1 MDKTLTENQHRMT
14 ETLAELQIAML
25 CRAATEMPRSPRVRR
40 ISNFAAST
48 RGSPRPPLT
57 AGFAGRRRKTGQKN
71 GGARHARNRVRLKPS
86 EELLGRLGHRAPIVL
101 ANHRSPTSGTVRH
114 DSPLED
120 RGFELPVPR
129 MRDNSRDLPQLS
141 AAVAFSAVAE

>member
-57 AGFAGRRRKTGQKN
+57 AGFAGILHTDHRLCCEILQQRRSTDHPFSRGVTVEQGRQRQLVSV
-71 GGARHARNRVRLKPS
+71 AREFLFAD
-86 EELLGRLGHRAPIVL
+86 AIVEIFDQIEISL
-101 ANHRSPTSGTVRH
+101 AIG
-114 DSPLED
+114 DYESPLD
-120 RGFELPVPR
+120 WLDIDGGSRRGR
-129 MRDNSRDLPQLS
+129 S
-141 AAVAFSAVAE
+141 